1 MVYPI
6 LAAVAAGVAAG
17 RDIERLL
24 AALARLEPT
33 PNRMEIVRL
42 DNEAWI
48 LNDSYKGTIESVYTS
63 LEVLGGIHA
72 GRRIAVLGEVE
83 DAPGSLGVI
92 YRQVGL
98 LAAKCADT
106 AIAVCGRNSA
116 GPLRTGA
123 AGAQVDGAA
132 VIHAGRD
139 WYAAYR
145 LLAGEL
151 RSGDVVLLKGRRT
164 QRLERLLLA
173 LQGVEVGCRVTAC
186 KCSVRTCRACPMLKT
201 GWEGRQVTV

>member
-1 MVYPI
+1 M
-6 LAAVAAGVAAG
+6 
-17 RDIERLL
+17 L
-24 AALARLEPT
+24 AALTALEPT
-33 PNRMEIVRL
+33 PNQMEIVRL

-48 LNDSYKGTIESVYTS
+48 LNDSYKETIESVFSS
-63 LEVLGGIHA
+63 LEVLGGIPA
-72 GRRIAVLGEVE
+72 DRRIVVLGEVE

-98 LAAKCADT
+98 LSAKYVDV
-106 AIAVCGRNSA
+106 AIAVCSRNSA
-116 GPLRTGA
+116 KPLRTGA
-123 AGAQVDGAA
+123 VSAQVVGAT
-132 VIHAGRD
+132 VNHAGRD
-139 WYAAYR
+139 WHASYR

-173 LQGVEVGCRVTAC
+173 LQGVEVRCRVAAC
-186 KCSVRTCRACPMLKT
+186 KCSVRTCRPCPMLKS